1 MYSGKKCFRHSS
13 ELFEG
18 TDKHVEKGDPA
29 WCTAHV
35 FPKCI
40 LPALSLEVPQELV
53 ALA

>member
-1 MYSGKKCFRHSS
+1 MYSGKKCFRHLS

-29 WCTAHV
+29 WYTAHG

-40 LPALSLEVPQELV
+40 LHALSLGAPQELA